1 MSLGDFDT
9 SAVIYFKFTTFR
21 PSTGAPF
28 TLAGTPALSVYK
40 DASTTQTTTGVTL
53 TADFDSVTGLNHVAI
68 DTSDAFY
75 AAGSFFDVVITTGT
89 VDGVSAVGTV
99 VGRFTL
105 RKTACLKP
113 TTAGRSLDVSSG
125 GEAGIDWANV
135 GGPTTTLNLSGTTIK
150 AVTDRVSAN
159 TDQWNGVT
167 VTGMP
172 LPTSSYTS
180 PPTAATIADAVWDE
194 ASGDHLAA
202 GSTGAALNA
211 AGSAGDPWTTTLPGA
226 YTGSQAGKML
236 ADILVDTGTTLQ
248 GELDGI
254 QADTE
259 DIQSRLPTALVSG
272 RIDASVGA
280 MQPNVLTASALAT
293 DAVSEIQSGLATT
306 ANVAAIETDTQDI
319 QSRLP
324 AALVSGRIDASV
336 GAMASGVFTAAAL
349 ATDAVGEIADG
360 VWDEPYSGHTTAGSF
375 GKLVDT
381 LRKANYVTE
390 GAVAAGGTPTTT
402 VFRTNLT
409 EPTGTFDNQTL
420 LFISGDLSGESAAIE
435 AYSVT
440 NGQITLGDALTQA
453 PTAADEFVILP
464 DHVHPIGEIADGV
477 LTRQMTEAYR
487 AAGVAPTLAQVA
499 FELMAHMGDSAISG
513 TTKTLK
519 KLDGTTAKTFTL
531 DSATTPTSITEAT

>member
-1 MSLGDFDT
+1 
-9 SAVIYFKFTTFR
+9 
-21 PSTGAPF
+21 
-28 TLAGTPALSVYK
+28 
-40 DASTTQTTTGVTL
+40 
-53 TADFDSVTGLNHVAI
+53 
-68 DTSDAFY
+68 
-75 AAGSFFDVVITTGT
+75 
-89 VDGVSAVGTV
+89 
-99 VGRFTL
+99 
-105 RKTACLKP
+105 
-113 TTAGRSLDVSSG
+113 
-125 GEAGIDWANV
+125 
-135 GGPTTTLNLSGTTIK
+135 
-150 AVTDRVSAN
+150 
-159 TDQWNGVT
+159 
-167 VTGMP
+167 
-172 LPTSSYTS
+172 
-180 PPTAATIADAVWDE
+180 
-194 ASGDHLAA
+194 
-202 GSTGAALNA
+202 
-211 AGSAGDPWTTTLPGA
+211 
-226 YTGSQAGKML
+226 
-236 ADILVDTGTTLQ
+236 
-248 GELDGI
+248 LDGI

-280 MQPNVLTASALAT
+280 MAANVLTASALAT

-306 ANVAAIETDTQDI
+306 ANVSAVETDTQDI

-324 AALVSGRIDASV
+324 AALVGGRIDASV
-336 GAMASGVFTAAAL
+336 GAMASGVLTAAAL

-360 VWDEPYSGHTTAGSF
+360 VWDEPYNGHTTAGSF

-477 LTRQMTEAYR
+477 LTRQMTESYR
-487 AAGVAPTLAQVA
+487 AAGVAPTLAQSL
-499 FELMAHMGDSAISG
+499 FELIAQMGDASISG

-531 DSATTPTSITEAT
+531 DSSTAPTSITEAT

>member
-9 SAVIYFKFTTFR
+9 SSVIYFKFTTFR

-40 DASTTQTTTGVTL
+40 DNSTTQTTTGVTL

-89 VDGVSAVGTV
+89 VDSVSAVGTV

-113 TTAGRSLDVSSG
+113 TTAGRSLDVSAG

-226 YTGSQAGKML
+226 YSGSQAGKML
-236 ADILVDTGTTLQ
+236 ADILTDTGTTLQ
-248 GELDGI
+248 AELDGI

-293 DAVSEIQSGLATT
+293 DAVTEIQSGLATT
-306 ANVAAIETDTQDI
+306 ANVAAVETDTQDI

-336 GAMASGVFTAAAL
+336 GAMASGVLTAAAL

-375 GKLVDT
+375 GKLLDT

-390 GAVAAGGTPTTT
+390 GSVAAGGTPTAT

-409 EPTGTFDNQTL
+409 EPSGTFDNQTL
-420 LFISGDLSGESAAIE
+420 LFISGDLAGESAPIE

-440 NGQITLGDALTQA
+440 NGQITLGDSLTQA

-487 AAGVAPTLAQVA
+487 AAGVAPTLAQSL
-499 FELMAHMGDSAISG
+499 FELIAQMGDRDIVG
-513 TTKTLK
+513 QTLTLHR
-519 KLDGTTAKTFTL
+519 LDGTAAKTFTL
-531 DSATTPTSITEAT
+531 NDANNPTSITEAT